1 MAAVLLDDDPDSKCE
16 NNALIREGSET
27 RQGREGE
34 GSRLISYRTLKLL
47 ITASQSA
54 PHPHMCPIWRII
66 GTGRRVCSRVVLI
79 YLILMVLTQL
89 LAVKHREQ

>member
-34 GSRLISYRTLKLL
+34 GSRLISYHTEAANHSFTQCPAHVPDMENNGDRTQNVLRL
-47 ITASQSA
+47 
-54 PHPHMCPIWRII
+54 
-66 GTGRRVCSRVVLI
+66 VLI

-89 LAVKHREQ
+89 LAVKHRGQ